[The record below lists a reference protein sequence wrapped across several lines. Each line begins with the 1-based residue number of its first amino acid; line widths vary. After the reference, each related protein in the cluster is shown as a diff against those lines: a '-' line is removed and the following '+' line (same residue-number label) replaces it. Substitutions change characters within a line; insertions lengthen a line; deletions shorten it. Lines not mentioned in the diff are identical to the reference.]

1 MSASERAVAPAP
13 TSPSP
18 SAPPVVPAH
27 DRNAARRKQ
36 RWEKGLIILALTL
49 VSLIL
54 LFPIYL
60 IVLISFRPADRAFVY
75 PPDLWFTALTV
86 SNYARALFDYV
97 PFGLFFRNSMIIAV
111 LVIVGD
117 LLSCSLVAYG
127 FARFRF
133 PGRDALFLVLLS
145 TMMLPFIVRL
155 VPLFV
160 FFQRIDWINTFWP
173 LVAPAFFGTP
183 LFIFLMRQFFLT
195 IPADLVDAA
204 RIDGANELG
213 IWWRIMLPL
222 SKPVLFAVAI
232 FAFQATWN
240 DFLAPLVFLQRE
252 EVKTVILGLY
262 SLMGMFVEWNLVMA
276 GVVIAVLPMV
286 ILFFVF
292 QRYFVQGISLGGGIK
307 G

>member
-1 MSASERAVAPAP
+1 MSGSNPLTPTTAAAPLPASPKQSRV
-13 TSPSP
+13 
-18 SAPPVVPAH
+18 
-27 DRNAARRKQ
+27 RWKRR
-36 RWEKGLIILALTL
+36 RETILVFAALTI
-49 VSLIL
+49 VSIIL

-60 IVLISFRPADRAFVY
+60 IVLISVRPPERAFVF
-75 PPDLWFTALTV
+75 PPDLWFTMSTFA
-86 SNYARALFDYV
+86 NYPRALFDYM
-97 PFGLFFRNSMIIAV
+97 PFGIFFRNT
-111 LVIVGD
+111 LVIAALVIIGD

-133 PGRDALFLVLLS
+133 PGRDILFMVLLS
-145 TMMLPFIVRL
+145 TLMLPFIIRL

-160 FFQRIDWINTFWP
+160 FFQRIDWINTFYP
-173 LVAPAFFGTP
+173 LVVPAFFGTP

-222 SKPVLFAVAI
+222 SKPVLFAVSI
-232 FAFQATWN
+232 FAFQGTWN

-252 EVKTVILGLY
+252 NVKTVILGLY

-276 GVVIAVLPMV
+276 GVVIVVLPMV
-286 ILFFVF
+286 LLFFVF
-292 QRYFVQGISLGGGIK
+292 QRYFVRGIALGGGIK

>member
-1 MSASERAVAPAP
+1 MSQGVAG
-13 TSPSP
+13 TE
-18 SAPPVVPAH
+18 PPRSGRGSV
-27 DRNAARRKQ
+27 RRTRLLEQ
-36 RWEKGLIILALTL
+36 VLIFGALGL

-60 IVLISFRPADRAFVY
+60 IVLMSFRPPDRAFVY
-75 PPDLWFTALTV
+75 PPDLWFTALTL
-86 SNYARALFDYV
+86 SNYTRALFDYV
-97 PFGLFFRNSMIIAV
+97 PFGLFFRNSLIIAV
-111 LVIVGD
+111 LVIIGD

-133 PGRDALFLVLLS
+133 PGRDVLFLVLLS

-155 VPLFV
+155 VPLFI

-286 ILFFVF
+286 LLFFVF

>member
-1 MSASERAVAPAP
+1 MSAFRFSPPASVGAAAPSRRRVRWRKA
-13 TSPSP
+13 
-18 SAPPVVPAH
+18 
-27 DRNAARRKQ
+27 RNAA
-36 RWEKGLIILALTL
+36 LIFGALAI

-54 LFPIYL
+54 FVPIYL
-60 IVLISFRPADRAFVY
+60 ILLISVRPPERAFVY
-75 PPDLWFTALTV
+75 PPDLWFTMSTLA
-86 SNYARALFDYV
+86 NYPRALFDYI
-97 PFGLFFRNSMIIAV
+97 PFGLFLRNTMIIAV
-111 LVIVGD
+111 LVIIGD

-133 PGRDALFLVLLS
+133 PGRDILFMVLLS
-145 TMMLPFIVRL
+145 TLMLPFIVRL
-155 VPLFV
+155 VPLFI
-160 FFQRIDWINTFWP
+160 FFQRIDWINTFYP

-232 FAFQATWN
+232 FAFQSTWN

-262 SLMGMFVEWNLVMA
+262 GLMGMFVEWNLVMA
-276 GVVIAVLPMV
+276 GVVVAVLPMV
-286 ILFFVF
+286 ILFFIF

>member
-1 MSASERAVAPAP
+1 MSVSNPPTPLTSAVPPAG
-13 TSPSP
+13 SRRSR
-18 SAPPVVPAH
+18 VRWQR
-27 DRNAARRKQ
+27 DRNT
-36 RWEKGLIILALTL
+36 GLIVLALTI

-60 IVLISFRPADRAFVY
+60 IVLISLRPPDRAFVY
-75 PPDLWFTALTV
+75 PPDLWFTTLTFA
-86 SNYARALFDYV
+86 NYSRALFEYV
-97 PFGLFFRNSMIIAV
+97 PFGLFFRNSLIIAT
-111 LVIVGD
+111 LVIIGD

-133 PGRDALFLVLLS
+133 PGRDFLFMVLLS
-145 TMMLPFIVRL
+145 TLMLPFIVRL

-160 FFQRIDWINTFWP
+160 LFQRIDWINTFYP

-232 FAFQATWN
+232 FAFQSTWN

-262 SLMGMFVEWNLVMA
+262 GLMGMFVEWNLVMA

-286 ILFFVF
+286 LLFFVF
-292 QRYFVQGISLGGGIK
+292 QRYFVRGIALGGGLK